1 MAKPKLLLSWSTG
14 KDSAY
19 ALHVLRAAGE
29 YDVVGL
35 LTTYNER
42 FDRVAMHGIRS
53 SVAAAQAAA
62 IGLPVWRVNLPSP
75 CSNEEYAARMGDVV
89 RRAVADGITHMG
101 FGDIHLADVRAYR
114 ETNLAGSGLTP
125 VFPIWTG
132 DASPAASRALAAR
145 MLDAG
150 IRSVLTCV
158 NPRQLDRAFCGTLF
172 APAGRVANVRRPAP
186 AAAAASLDGGGGDGY
201 DNGAGFLAALPPAV
215 DACGENGE
223 YHSLCF
229 DGPIFTA
236 AGGGGGLRVVVG
248 ETVIRD
254 GFSFTDVVL
263 DGSDEAAAL
272 DAGRSLVEE
281 DGGGDNSATE
291 CPLPAASSTG
301 SDKTADPCPLAS
313 AGGEKQSPPP
323 QGHQQGGSDADRT
336 GDACPLTG
344 APGPVDRT
352 GDACPLKT
360 SSSS

>member
-1 MAKPKLLLSWSTG
+1 MAAKPKLLLSWSTG

-19 ALHVLRAAGE
+19 ALHVLRTAGE
-29 YDVVGL
+29 YDIVGL
-35 LTTYNER
+35 LTTFNEK
-42 FDRVAMHGIRS
+42 FDRVAMHGIRAS
-53 SVAAAQAAA
+53 AAAAQAAA
-62 IGLPVWRVNLPSP
+62 AGLPVWRVDLPSP
-75 CSNEEYAARMGDVV
+75 CSNEEYAARMGAVV
-89 RRAVADGITHMG
+89 RRAVAAGITHMG

-114 ETNLAGSGLTP
+114 ESNLAGTGLTP

-132 DASPAASRALAAR
+132 NASPEASRALAAR

-172 APAGRVANVRRPAP
+172 APRGTVANVRRPG
-186 AAAAASLDGGGGDGY
+186 AATAGGY
-201 DNGAGFLAALPPAV
+201 DNGSGFLEALPAGV

-223 YHSLCF
+223 YHSFCF
-229 DGPIFTA
+229 DGPASVFPR
-236 AGGGGGLRVVVG
+236 GGLRVVVG

-272 DAGRSLVEE
+272 DAGRSLV
-281 DGGGDNSATE
+281 DGEGGSGDDKTAAE
-291 CPLPAASSTG
+291 CPLPKA
-301 SDKTADPCPLAS
+301 SDKTADPCPLTTAA
-313 AGGEKQSPPP
+313 AGGAQQS
-323 QGHQQGGSDADRT
+323 QQGGGVDHT

-352 GDACPLKT
+352 GDACPLKAA
-360 SSSS
+360 S